1 MEQPPAARGT
11 DAPSQ
16 FPRHGQRDLGPDDP
30 SRRRAYDW
38 PGLMSLGHSFQ
49 VGGDAQNRTGDG
61 GFADSSRAGNLVQR
75 GQSELEPG
83 GVEAAPYNQVQGVWQ
98 QEWQQG

>member
-16 FPRHGQRDLGPDDP
+16 FPRNGTRDLGPDDP

-38 PGLMSLGHSFQ
+38 PGPMSLGHSFQ

-61 GFADSSRAGNLVQR
+61 GFADLCLATWLRRRHVSEPDSTREVGAALLLAGR
-75 GQSELEPG
+75 GRPG
-83 GVEAAPYNQVQGVWQ
+83 LS
-98 QEWQQG
+98 